1 MSGVEALSEI
11 RRRTLDNLPL
21 NVSQKIPP
29 LYTKFATI
37 SVFILL
43 LWFLMAFS
51 WIIWKPHERP
61 NADTSVMGS
70 GIFPH
75 QGERMLNFAIICNEC
90 HLVHVTEHVS
100 VLIILFFI
108 IHVYE
113 MYCSGTRWK
122 VQMKLWP
129 SLSASS
135 FGHVRHP
142 LSIAC

>member
-11 RRRTLDNLPL
+11 RRRTLDNLL
-21 NVSQKIPP
+21 SNVSQKIPP

-51 WIIWKPHERP
+51 WIIWKPQERH

-75 QGERMLNFAIICNEC
+75 
-90 HLVHVTEHVS
+90 
-100 VLIILFFI
+100 
-108 IHVYE
+108 
-113 MYCSGTRWK
+113 
-122 VQMKLWP
+122 
-129 SLSASS
+129 
-135 FGHVRHP
+135 
-142 LSIAC
+142 